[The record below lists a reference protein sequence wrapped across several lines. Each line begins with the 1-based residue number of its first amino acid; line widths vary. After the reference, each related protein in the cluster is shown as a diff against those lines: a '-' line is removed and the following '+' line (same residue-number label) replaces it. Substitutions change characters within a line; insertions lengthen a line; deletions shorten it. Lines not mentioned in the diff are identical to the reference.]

1 MAVAIYETMRF
12 WGGLGLGD
20 IFALILLHRWT
31 AEGEEVGNRCQ
42 GVAHGWSISSLLIVQ
57 PVA

>member
-1 MAVAIYETMRF
+1 MKHWIFGV
-12 WGGLGLGD
+12 GLGLGD

-42 GVAHGWSISSLLIVQ
+42 GIAHGWSISSLLIVQ

>member
-1 MAVAIYETMRF
+1 MKHWVF
-12 WGGLGLGD
+12 LGGLALGD
-20 IFALILLHRWT
+20 IFALIRLHTWI

-42 GVAHGWSISSLLIVQ
+42 GIAHGWSISSLLIVQ